1 MSVIFVFIDG
11 LGVGPPS
18 EHNPLTDT
26 FLSFFS
32 GAGGGQ
38 GLHSNSPARD
48 EPGFIYKKVDANLD
62 VKGLPQSGTG
72 QISLFTG
79 VNASKIVG
87 RHFGP
92 YPHSRVK
99 YLLEEQ
105 SLFHQVMDAGKRS
118 EEHTSEL
125 QSRG

>member
-38 GLHSNSPARD
+38 GLHSNSPERD

-72 QISLFTG
+72 QISLFNG
-79 VNASKIVG
+79 VNASILV
-87 RHFGP
+87 RRDFCVYTHV
-92 YPHSRVK
+92 RVI
-99 YLLEEQ
+99 
-105 SLFHQVMDAGKRS
+105 
-118 EEHTSEL
+118 
-125 QSRG
+125 